1 MIVLEKNMWK
11 CKNFFVHIPG
21 LNGTS
26 TISFFIC
33 CSRFFSSACFVS
45 RIRFLCDIVESFRS
59 FEVHDASLRLLE
71 FALLLS
77 CTNKMTFSSVTAHCK
92 PFNRQQKLQF
102 IFPSFLHKIYFFFDL
117 LAGFRNCC
125 FAFAPLTR
133 TYAAIKMLNLMWC
146 SMLIRVCSLHT
157 YPAYTGQH
165 LPFPVRFWRYSVGG
179 KWEEEMVFRSFSFA
193 LFRKMEQKYRKKH
206 FQRNKTKC

>member
-1 MIVLEKNMWK
+1 MEHRQFHSSFAALVFSPALASSLAFGFCAIL
-11 CKNFFVHIPG
+11 
-21 LNGTS
+21 LN
-26 TISFFIC
+26 
-33 CSRFFSSACFVS
+33 RFDRLKFMML
-45 RIRFLCDIVESFRS
+45 RFGYSK
-59 FEVHDASLRLLE
+59 